1 MRRLKNLRIW
11 LNLQIKRLTLIRKS
25 CMTRMTFC
33 SFPKPHQND
42 SKEIKNH
49 KINPTRQRVLER
61 SQHRV
66 QMSAKF
72 QNMENARM
80 VGNWPNRAEK
90 LNSGPVDRKACGQER
105 SWFKP
110 QNQEK
115 LQIWKLPPH
124 QAPNFWRWGVE
135 QNTGLVENLSKEQLE
150 AQIAS
155 SHSHNQVN
163 TLLSTTRKLE
173 ASSVKRSD
181 GLRTSGKAADREESA
196 YWKQA

>member
-80 VGNWPNRAEK
+80 VGN
-90 LNSGPVDRKACGQER
+90 
-105 SWFKP
+105 
-110 QNQEK
+110 
-115 LQIWKLPPH
+115 
-124 QAPNFWRWGVE
+124 
-135 QNTGLVENLSKEQLE
+135 
-150 AQIAS
+150 
-155 SHSHNQVN
+155 
-163 TLLSTTRKLE
+163 
-173 ASSVKRSD
+173 
-181 GLRTSGKAADREESA
+181 
-196 YWKQA
+196 